1 MLMQKKRGILR
12 LLRSPGRYI
21 KHKISSIYKKLVKKK
36 NQKKPKVSNILE
48 NEVNSAE
55 NYKKKSNELKEI
67 AKLRRIKNRYK
78 FKKEDLITGILESE
92 SSNA

>member
-36 NQKKPKVSNILE
+36 RTEKN
-48 NEVNSAE
+48 
-55 NYKKKSNELKEI
+55 LKYQI
-67 AKLRRIKNRYK
+67 
-78 FKKEDLITGILESE
+78 F
-92 SSNA
+92 